1 MIVLWVIAFVV
12 FSILLGD
19 MVKRKKEVKDA
30 RDLYFKMKQ
39 DREFMKK
46 IGGQY
51 YVFSSVWHMYI
62 FVVSEYY
69 RSTIIV

>member
-1 MIVLWVIAFVV
+1 VIVLWVIAFVV

-46 IGGQY
+46 IGG
-51 YVFSSVWHMYI
+51 
-62 FVVSEYY
+62 
-69 RSTIIV
+69 